1 MPIESDCQ
9 LITALQRAD
18 TIRRACQH
26 NVTGL
31 EGKNL
36 LI

>member
-1 MPIESDCQ
+1 MPIESNRQ
-9 LITALQRAD
+9 HITALQGAD
-18 TIRRACQH
+18 AIRRACQH
-26 NVTGL
+26 NVAGL